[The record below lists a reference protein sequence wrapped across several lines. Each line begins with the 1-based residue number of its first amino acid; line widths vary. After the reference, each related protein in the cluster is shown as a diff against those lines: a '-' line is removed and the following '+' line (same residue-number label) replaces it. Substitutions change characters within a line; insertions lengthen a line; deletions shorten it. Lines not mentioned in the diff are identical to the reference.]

1 MANTNNLATTI
12 CAIATAPGVG
22 GVGIVRVSGPKALS
36 IGEFIA
42 QRNLLP
48 NQVNFSNFFDN
59 KKNSIDQGITL
70 FFKSPYSFTGED
82 VVEFQAHGGPV
93 VLQMILDACLALGC
107 HMSEPGE
114 FTKRAFLNDKIDLTQ
129 AEAIADLINASTR
142 QAAQNA
148 FHSLQ
153 GNFSNKI
160 NDLLKKV
167 VDIRLYVEAC
177 LDFPE
182 EDIDFIKKGDIK
194 EKLLAIKTA
203 LLSLLDT
210 SKKGQVIQDGFQMCL
225 VGRPNVGKST
235 LINQFAQEDIAIVT
249 DIPGT
254 TRDPVRAL
262 ISLKGVPIRI
272 YDTAGL
278 RDTNDVVESAG
289 IERTKHLLEQAHLA
303 LILIDSL
310 DDINAF
316 VSLYDLSHLAC
327 PYIWVLNK
335 IDLSNEKP
343 GTFEHQGKSVVSI
356 SAKHN
361 LGIEFLE
368 EEILKVLQLD
378 DLDSNEFQ
386 FSARKRHL
394 VSLNHIVN
402 NVDNALNLL
411 YDPSLLAEELS
422 QAQQELSKITGE
434 FSPDDLLGEI
444 FSRFCIGK

>member
-1 MANTNNLATTI
+1 MAKPHLATTI
-12 CAIATAPGVG
+12 CAIATPPGVG
-22 GVGIVRVSGPKALS
+22 GVGIVRVSGSNALAV
-36 IGEFIA
+36 GETISKR
-42 QRNLLP
+42 QLIP
-48 NQVNFSNFFDN
+48 NQAIFSNFFDQKN
-59 KKNSIDQGITL
+59 NSIDQGLIL
-70 FFKSPYSFTGED
+70 FFKSPHSFTGED
-82 VVEFQAHGGPV
+82 IVEFQAHGGPV
-93 VLQMILDACLALGC
+93 ILQLILDACLDLGC
-107 HMSEPGE
+107 QMATPGE

-129 AEAIADLINASTR
+129 AEAIADLINASTK

-148 FHSLQ
+148 LQSLQ

-160 NDLLKKV
+160 NALLKQV
-167 VDIRLYVEAC
+167 IDIRLYVEAC

-182 EDIDFIKKGDIK
+182 EDIDFISKGGISD
-194 EKLLAIKTA
+194 KLSAIRKT
-203 LLSLLDT
+203 LLSVLET
-210 SKKGQVIQDGFQMCL
+210 SKKGQMVQDGFQMCL

-262 ISLKGVPIRI
+262 INLNGVPIRI

-278 RDTNDVVESAG
+278 RDTDDVVESAG
-289 IERTKHLLEQAHLA
+289 IDRTKHLLQQSHLA
-303 LILIDSL
+303 LILIDNL
-310 DDINAF
+310 EDISSF
-316 VSLYDLSHLAC
+316 VHLYDLTHLSC

-335 IDLSNEKP
+335 IDLSNINP
-343 GTFEHQGKSVVSI
+343 SVVEHYGNTVVLI

-361 LGIEFLE
+361 LGIELLE
-368 EEILKVLQLD
+368 QEVLKVLRLN
-378 DLDSNEFQ
+378 DLDSSEFQ

-394 VSLNHIVN
+394 VSLNQIITN
-402 NVDNALNLL
+402 IDSALNLL